1 MAFFVFGKPLQGF
14 GLLSLCSSPSFTGG
28 YLRKTLTELLCAN
41 LSSPSNSSVLLMVV
55 YRKLLRSYSLC
66 NLSSPSNSSVLLMV
80 VYRKLLRSYSLCNL
94 SSPSNSP
101 VLLAVIHGKLLQ
113 SYSWCVFTF
122 SLIALIHK
130 RISIFICLKST
141 FNSKVLIPSKIYPPI
156 YSYP

>member
-1 MAFFVFGKPLQGF
+1 MAFFVFGKPVQGF

-28 YLRKTLTELLCAN
+28 YLRITLTELLCA
-41 LSSPSNSSVLLMVV
+41 
-55 YRKLLRSYSLC
+55 

-122 SLIALIHK
+122 TLIALIHK

-156 YSYP
+156 YSYPEVKT